1 VNNYFLRKIFLAL
14 TFLGLAIISE
24 MFMYMWL
31 GWELIPKYFWLDT
44 AVLLFITFAVFL
56 CKSHKTMV
64 IWFSIILGVEWVLVY
79 TNICI
84 YHSLNDVFSLQM
96 VNLAGETAKVL
107 TFDLFPIPPL
117 FIIAGIVAIWVIL
130 AKLFS
135 TKLEYSSH
143 EETVAYRYLL
153 RNFIIIALCAS
164 FVLMGVARSGIDSH
178 SDYYLLD
185 DKYLYESFGSPKD
198 ALRKF
203 GLFTFYTQQFTR
215 VIYNPYRDNLFTI
228 DDVDNYLSNKT
239 YENTNSKLFNVC
251 DGQNVIMIMGES
263 FEWYAISKELTP
275 TLYALANGYD
285 FSGGLDFYDVSYDE
299 KGNARLVFDAARYDE
314 SKQGRFGMTLTGY
327 YSAPSTDYA
336 EMTGMLGNYPYG
348 ENFTR
353 GASNGGDLFTNVNY
367 SFTLPNMLKDND
379 KVEVAQYFHN
389 YTSVF
394 YRRNRIIPMFGF
406 DNVQFIDDLVDVRT
420 DPNLVL
426 SHCVLDSEMV
436 AKYKE
441 KMCPTDKQF
450 FTYFTTVTTHGEY
463 DTINPLLEEH
473 YKYLDE
479 NVDYYLKETNPSP
492 KSLSGKVRTYLASCL
507 DTEWMMTILL
517 DYLIDTGLYDN
528 TMIVFYADHQSY
540 YHALD
545 VEYKPIVYASDGFVL
560 HEGGE
565 KIVNEWAKRN
575 GNLDYNISSKNNNP
589 TRYNLPCFYYSTKI
603 NNDMVAG
610 REQYVDKFTCSFD
623 HAPTIMTLLGV
634 DYEENLYMGYPV
646 LCVSN
651 VGNEIGVSVY
661 ISRNGIVF
669 DKHMCIYDGIEHI
682 YKDSSAK
689 KVDERPFLVATQKE
703 MYKHIMITMMYTHN
717 LFK

>member
-1 VNNYFLRKIFLAL
+1 
-14 TFLGLAIISE
+14 
-24 MFMYMWL
+24 MYMWL
-31 GWELIPKYFWLDT
+31 GWEWIPKYFWLDV
-44 AVLLFITFAVFL
+44 AVLVFIASAVFL
-56 CKSHKTMV
+56 CKSHSTMV
-64 IWFSIILGVEWVLVY
+64 VWFSIVLGIEWVLVY

-117 FIIAGIVAIWVIL
+117 FIICGIVAIWVIL
-130 AKLFS
+130 TKLFS
-135 TKLEYSSH
+135 VKLGYNPS
-143 EETVAYRYLL
+143 EESIAYRFLL
-153 RNFIIIALCAS
+153 RNFVIVILCAS
-164 FVLMGVARSGIDSH
+164 FVMMGFARYGISSH
-178 SDYYLLD
+178 KDYYLLD
-185 DKYLYESFGSPKD
+185 DEYLYQSFGSPKD

-215 VIYNPYRDNLFTI
+215 VVYNPYKDKLFTEE
-228 DDVDNYLSNKT
+228 DVNKFLSTSEYDNTQSALYD
-239 YENTNSKLFNVC
+239 VC

-285 FSGGLDFYDVSYDE
+285 FNDGLDFYDVTYDE
-299 KGNARLVFDAARYDE
+299 NGNATLRYDATKYDE

-327 YSAPSTDYA
+327 YSAPSTDYS

-353 GASNGGDLFTNVNY
+353 GAAGGGDLFTDVDY
-367 SFTLPNMLKDND
+367 SFSLANMLKSNN
-379 KVEVAQYFHN
+379 KVDVTQYYHN

-406 DNVQFIDDLVDVRT
+406 DSTNFIEDLEGVRT
-420 DPNLVL
+420 DPNLIL

-436 AKYKE
+436 SKYKE
-441 KMCPTDKQF
+441 QMCPQDKQF
-450 FTYFTTVTTHGEY
+450 FTFFTTVTTHGEY

-479 NVDYYLKETNPSP
+479 NVDYYLNEENPSP
-492 KSLSGKVRTYLASCL
+492 KSLAGKIRTYFASCL

-517 DYLIDTGLYDN
+517 DYLIDTGLYNN
-528 TMIVFYADHQSY
+528 TLIVFYADHQSY

-545 VEYKPIVYASDGFVL
+545 IEYKPLVYSS
-560 HEGGE
+560 EGYMLANSE
-565 KIVNEWAKRN
+565 ETIINEWAVRN
-575 GNLDYNISSKNNNP
+575 GNKDYNIATKNNNP

-603 NNDMVAG
+603 NDTTISG

-634 DYEENLYMGYPV
+634 DYQENLYVGYPV
-646 LCVSN
+646 LCKDDM
-651 VGNEIGVSVY
+651 GADLGVNVY

-669 DKHMCIYDGIEHI
+669 NKHMCEYDGIEYI
-682 YKDSSAK
+682 YKDSSMK
-689 KVDERPFLVATQKE
+689 KSDEKDFLIATQRE
-703 MYKHIMITMMYTHN
+703 MYKHLILTMMYTHN
-717 LFK
+717 LF